1 MVTFPRSIY
10 NSTQQTEFAKDWFW
24 YIEHSWFPNRLLN
37 PPALSDSVEYI
48 NELLE
53 DAWDQGDADRALFE
67 IERIQ
72 KNLIDMSPFEK
83 SITSKLCAHILLS
96 MSDREQSEEMMRQ
109 ALIWM
114 PSSYR
119 HYVAVLTWL
128 LGITHWLRSSK
139 HADAINEW
147 KAAIGIFYDISMSSG
162 LTITSKTWY
171 DNELVFMRKALR
183 KAIEIDQLPPLD
195 NFKLLLTGQ
204 EIPARRKFGTTVPRY
219 AKDEQIEV
227 EEEDFDF
234 AQDVTPILLPEN
246 FFQLFVVY
254 DEIRAGLP
262 GPIAYSPSP
271 RYPAGHSDL
280 DPSDYIEVSRVMIG
294 HREYAVKILQKGS
307 QRLSLISNAQFY
319 ILRVQGD
326 SMNMAGIDDGDYV
339 VMRSQMI
346 ADNGDIIAAEIVG
359 VDVSRAT
366 LKRYTKKGKTVTLKA
381 ESDSKEFAGKKGVW
395 DFTAAEQ
402 NKDDKFFI
410 RGVAVAVL
418 KPV

>member
-1 MVTFPRSIY
+1 
-10 NSTQQTEFAKDWFW
+10 
-24 YIEHSWFPNRLLN
+24 
-37 PPALSDSVEYI
+37 
-48 NELLE
+48 
-53 DAWDQGDADRALFE
+53 
-67 IERIQ
+67 
-72 KNLIDMSPFEK
+72 MSPFEK

-96 MSDREQSEEMMRQ
+96 MSDREQAEEMMRQ

-128 LGITHWLRSSK
+128 LGTTHWLRSSK

-162 LTITSKTWY
+162 LTIASKTWY

-195 NFKLLLTGQ
+195 NFKSLLTGL
-204 EIPARRKFGTTVPRY
+204 EIPARRKFGTTVHRF
-219 AKDEQIEV
+219 AKDEQTEIEA
-227 EEEDFDF
+227 EDFDF

-262 GPIAYSPSP
+262 GPVAYSPSP

-280 DPSDYIEVSRVMIG
+280 DPSDYIEVSRVVIG

-319 ILRVQGD
+319 ILKVQGN
-326 SMNMAGIDDGDYV
+326 SMNLAGIDDGDYV
-339 VMRSQMI
+339 VLRSQMI

-381 ESDSKEFAGKKGVW
+381 ESDSKEFAGKKGEW
-395 DFTAAEQ
+395 DFTAADQ

-418 KPV
+418 KPI

>member
-1 MVTFPRSIY
+1 MTFPRSIY

-24 YIEHSWFPNRLLN
+24 YLEHSWFPKRLLN
-37 PPALSDSVEYI
+37 PPALSDSVEFI

-53 DAWDQGDADRALFE
+53 EAWDQGDADRALFE

-96 MSDREQSEEMMRQ
+96 MSDREQAEEMMRQ

-128 LGITHWLRSSK
+128 LGITHWLKSSK

-162 LTITSKTWY
+162 LTITNKTWY

-195 NFKLLLTGQ
+195 NFKHLLTAHG
-204 EIPARRKFGTTVPRY
+204 IPSRRKFGTTVPRFV
-219 AKDEQIEV
+219 KDEQIEV
-227 EEEDFDF
+227 EKEDFAF

-254 DEIRAGLP
+254 DEIPAGLP
-262 GPIAYSPSP
+262 GPIGFTPSP
-271 RYPAGHSDL
+271 RYPAGHLDL
-280 DPSDYIEVSRVMIG
+280 DPYDFIEVSRIMIG
-294 HREYAVKILQKGS
+294 NREYAVKILQKGS
-307 QRLSLISNAQFY
+307 QRLSLISKSYFY
-319 ILRVQGD
+319 ILKVKGN
-326 SMNMAGIDDGDYV
+326 SMNKAGIKDGDYV

-359 VDVSRAT
+359 VDGSRAT
-366 LKRYTKKGKTVTLKA
+366 LKRYTKKGKTITLKA
-381 ESDSKEFAGKKGVW
+381 ESDSKAFAGNKGEW
-395 DFTAAEQ
+395 DFTEADQ

-418 KPV
+418 KPI